1 MKNIILI
8 LLIFTLT
15 SCGYSTVYNKNNTTK
30 NLNIVVQNMEGD
42 RSINNLV
49 HRKLKKYST
58 DKTDEMY
65 IIDLDSSL
73 SKSTIS
79 KDKTGKATNI
89 NLSVNINFDV
99 RFDEKN
105 ENFSFR
111 ENINIENSSDLYEQ
125 NKYENEIK
133 NNFAD
138 SIIEKLILKLS
149 QIK

>member
-1 MKNIILI
+1 MQNIILI